1 MRWGG
6 DSLLAE
12 REIFERQAEI
22 GKNLFHRNALAAA
35 LGEPN
40 LSLANTATVLV
51 GDRFIVDGCGGGSVQ
66 HGFQQTS
73 DSRKLRRR
81 QALNQFVDVLACL
94 THGAFLEDTG
104 LPQLWHKLF
113 EFVLT

>member
-1 MRWGG
+1 MPQ
-6 DSLLAE
+6 DKASIFAVLADVPKPS
-12 REIFERQAEI
+12 QAPDKAI
-22 GKNLFHRNALAAA
+22 AAT
-35 LGEPN
+35 GEPN